1 MKKICLLFLGV
12 ICMALSA
19 SAKNDYQL
27 VATECGTV
35 HGVPANATTE
45 EAVAWLIY
53 WSEWDCGVPADQF

>member
-1 MKKICLLFLGV
+1 
-12 ICMALSA
+12 MALSA